1 MLDKTTAIPIYYQL
15 KEWLRAEIARGAWK
29 PGDLIPSE
37 RELSEQFGISRMT
50 VRQALNE
57 LREEGLLRRE
67 QGRGTY
73 VAEPKIEQRL
83 TRLTGFTEDMKR
95 RALRSGA
102 RVLRQMWVEAPV
114 PVARALRIST
124 GKKVVL
130 LERLR
135 MAEQKP
141 MAIESSYLH
150 FNGMAGLLAEDFE
163 NQSLYR
169 RLSEKYD
176 IIPTRA
182 EQQVEAVLCHKDECA
197 LLHIEPGSAV
207 LRNRRITFDQK
218 NRPFEYTQSIYRGD
232 RYIFYVELSLV

>member
-1 MLDKTTAIPIYYQL
+1 MLDKTTAIPIYHQL
-15 KEWLRAEIARGAWK
+15 KEWLRAEIASGTWQ

-57 LREEGLLRRE
+57 LREEGILRRE

-102 RVLRQMWVEAPV
+102 RVLRQMWVEAP
-114 PVARALRIST
+114 AAAAKALRIT
-124 GKKVVL
+124 PGKQIVL
-130 LERLR
+130 LQRLR
-135 MAEQKP
+135 MAEGEP

-150 FNGMAGLLAEDFE
+150 FGGMAGLLEENFE
-163 NQSLYR
+163 NQSLYHC
-169 RLSEKYD
+169 LSEKYG
-176 IIPTRA
+176 ILPTRA
-182 EQQVEAVLCHKDECA
+182 EQKVEAAICREQDCR
-197 LLHIEPGSAV
+197 LLHIEPGSPV
-207 LRNRRITFDQK
+207 LRNRRVTYDQRNK
-218 NRPFEYTQSIYRGD
+218 PFEYTDSIYRGD
-232 RYIFYVELSLV
+232 RYIFYVELSVL

>member
-15 KEWLRAEIARGAWK
+15 KEWLRGEIASGVWK

-37 RELSEQFGISRMT
+37 RELSGKFGISRMT

-57 LREEGLLRRE
+57 LREDGLLRRE

-83 TRLTGFTEDMKR
+83 TRLTGFTEDMQR
-95 RALRSGA
+95 RALQSGA
-102 RVLRQMWVEAPV
+102 RVLRQMMVAAPAPV
-114 PVARALRIST
+114 AHALRISQE
-124 GKKVVL
+124 KPIVL

-135 MAEQKP
+135 MAEHEP

-150 FNGMAGLLAEDFE
+150 FTGMEKLLEEDFE
-163 NQSLYR
+163 DQSLYHY
-169 RLSEKYD
+169 LSEKYG

-182 EQQVEAVLCHKDECA
+182 EQQVEAVQCHEGECK
-197 LLHIEPGSAV
+197 LLHIETNAAV
-207 LRNRRITFDQK
+207 LRNRRITYDQK
-218 NRPFEYTQSIYRGD
+218 NKPFEYTWSIYRGD
-232 RYIFYVELSLV
+232 RYIFYVELSLA

>member
-1 MLDKTTAIPIYYQL
+1 MLDKTTAIPIYHQL
-15 KEWLRAEIARGAWK
+15 KEWLRAEIASGTWQ

-57 LREEGLLRRE
+57 LREEGILRRE

-102 RVLRQMWVEAPV
+102 RVLQQMWVDAP
-114 PVARALRIST
+114 AAAAKALRIT
-124 GKKVVL
+124 PGKQIVL
-130 LERLR
+130 LQRLR
-135 MAEQKP
+135 MAEGEP

-150 FNGMAGLLAEDFE
+150 FSSMAGLLEENFE
-163 NQSLYR
+163 NQSLYHC
-169 RLSEKYD
+169 LSEKYG
-176 IIPTRA
+176 ILPTRA
-182 EQQVEAVLCHKDECA
+182 EQKVEAAICREQDCQ
-197 LLHIEPGSAV
+197 LLHIEPGSPV
-207 LRNRRITFDQK
+207 LRNRRITYDQRNK
-218 NRPFEYTQSIYRGD
+218 PFEYTHSIYRGD
-232 RYIFYVELSLV
+232 RYIFYVELSIL

>member
-15 KEWLRAEIARGAWK
+15 KEWLRSEIIVGIWK

-37 RELSEQFGISRMT
+37 RELSERFEISRMT

-57 LREEGLLRRE
+57 LREEGVLRRE

-102 RVLRQMWVEAPV
+102 VILRFMNMDAPSF
-114 PVARALRIST
+114 AAKALKIAPGT
-124 GKKVVL
+124 QIVL

-135 MAEQKP
+135 IAEQEP
-141 MAIESSYLH
+141 MAIETSYLH
-150 FNGMAGLLAEDFE
+150 FLNMTGLLQEDFE
-163 NQSLYR
+163 NHSLYR
-169 RLSEKYD
+169 RLSEKYG

-182 EQQVEAVLCHKDECA
+182 EQQVEAVSCHDDHCK
-197 LLHIEPGSAV
+197 LLNIEPGSPV
-207 LRNRRITFDQK
+207 LRNRRITYDQK
-218 NRPFEYTQSIYRGD
+218 DRPFEYTQSIYRGD
-232 RYIFYVELSLV
+232 RYIFYVELSIL

>member
-15 KEWLRAEIARGAWK
+15 KEWLRGEIANGIWK
-29 PGDLIPSE
+29 PGDLLPSE

-50 VRQALNE
+50 VRRALNE

-73 VAEPKIEQRL
+73 VATPKIEQRL
-83 TRLTGFTEDMKR
+83 TRLTGFTEDMQR

-102 RVLRQMWVEAPV
+102 RVLRQMMVEAPT
-114 PVARALRIST
+114 PVARALRISQ
-124 GKKVVL
+124 GKQILL

-135 MAEQKP
+135 MAEQEP

-150 FNGMAGLLAEDFE
+150 FSGVERLLEEDFE
-163 NQSLYR
+163 NQSLYHC
-169 RLSEKYD
+169 LSEKYG

-182 EQQVEAVLCHKDECA
+182 EQQVEAVQCCEDECE
-197 LLHIEPGSAV
+197 LLRIEANSAV
-207 LRNRRITFDQK
+207 LRNRRVTYDQK
-218 NRPFEYTQSIYRGD
+218 NRPFEYTKSIYRGD
-232 RYIFYVELSLV
+232 RYIFYVELSLA